1 MWTIYLKF
9 WNVSRCVPDPV
20 GMFLPLQWVW
30 APVWPSPWPRPTPSV
45 DVDEWNLSGFE
56 QNHRALTSFCEE
68 RWPIQPFSH
77 SPPLAKPSLW
87 ETHRKTPCNPS
98 LLPIPIDTSCCY
110 FATRTACRNSHGTS
124 TPFQD
129 FLLEKICF
137 QVGVWPKNV
146 LWISSLEIWY
156 WRLVERRQAEI
167 ADGGVCE
174 GLMCQ
179 WCIKVSHNH
188 RSYGSQHGHH
198 SRATSQAS
206 ARPA

>member
-68 RWPIQPFSH
+68 DGPSSH
-77 SPPLAKPSLW
+77 SHTLLLWQSRLCGRRVVKLLAIPLSSQFQL
-87 ETHRKTPCNPS
+87 T
-98 LLPIPIDTSCCY
+98 LLAAISQ
-110 FATRTACRNSHGTS
+110 HGR
-124 TPFQD
+124 PAGIHMVLQRRFRAFCFQ
-129 FLLEKICF
+129 KICF
-137 QVGVWPKNV
+137 QVRVWPKNV
-146 LWISSLEIWY
+146 LWISFLEIWY

-198 SRATSQAS
+198 SRPTSQAS
-206 ARPA
+206 ASPA